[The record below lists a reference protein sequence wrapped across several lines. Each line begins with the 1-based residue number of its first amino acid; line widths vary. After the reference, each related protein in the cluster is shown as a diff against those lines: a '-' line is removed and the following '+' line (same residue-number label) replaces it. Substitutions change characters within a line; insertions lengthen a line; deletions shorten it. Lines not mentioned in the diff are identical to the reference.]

1 LSRGAAVAFSR
12 RAVAAFTASL
22 KAAGDRLRSFSQAD
36 CAGGSSS
43 IYKPACLRSSAAV
56 VATCEDLVTIVPV
69 WQYDWQIVFDKSW
82 RSDRR
87 VSPRG

>member
-1 LSRGAAVAFSR
+1 
-12 RAVAAFTASL
+12 
-22 KAAGDRLRSFSQAD
+22 
-36 CAGGSSS
+36 
-43 IYKPACLRSSAAV
+43 V